1 MAHTDWKTDALK
13 LIVLTTAD
21 NAEIRFFDRDPER
34 TPDYYAARWLGQD
47 VRVADAWQKC
57 TEVRVISGKERWRY

>member
-1 MAHTDWKTDALK
+1 MAHTAWKTEALK
-13 LIVLTTAD
+13 LIVLTTD
-21 NAEIRFFDRDPER
+21 NAEIRFFERDARR
-34 TPDYYAARWLGQD
+34 TPDYYAARWLGQE